1 MQIGYLRNVKIS
13 VLFVILCVA
22 GLAGSAHGGIA
33 HGAGTMTAL
42 NITVMPNGG
51 KPTVGRRSYTLRC
64 RPAGGT
70 LPKPGTACSKLAKIQ
85 NPFAPVPTAMA
96 CTEIYGGPQEAV
108 VVGLYDGK
116 AVRTRFTRTDGCQI
130 ARWNRVRFLFP
141 IPTGIR

>member
-1 MQIGYLRNVKIS
+1 MKIR

-22 GLAGSAHGGIA
+22 GLAGSALGEIA

-42 NITVMPNGG
+42 KITVIPNGG

-64 RPAGGT
+64 GPAVGT
-70 LPKPGTACSKLAKIQ
+70 LPKAGIACSKLAKIQ

-108 VVGLYDGK
+108 VVGVYGGK
-116 AVRTRFTRTDGCQI
+116 PVRTRFTRTDGCQI